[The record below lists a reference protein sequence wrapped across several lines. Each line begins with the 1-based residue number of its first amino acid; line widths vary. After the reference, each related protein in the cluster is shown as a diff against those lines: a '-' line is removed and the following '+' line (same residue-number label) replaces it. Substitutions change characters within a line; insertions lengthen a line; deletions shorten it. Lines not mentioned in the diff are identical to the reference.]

1 MGHRIRI
8 TYGAQYLSNYFGHV
22 DGRDPIDIIIIVVVV
37 VVVII
42 VLVLVVIVVVVAGT
56 FNHAC
61 ASYPS
66 W

>member
-22 DGRDPIDIIIIVVVV
+22 DGRDPIDIIIIIIV

-66 W
+66 